1 MRLYTIG
8 HSNHPLQEFVDL
20 LEKYQVRRLVDVRSA
35 PYSKY
40 VIQFNK
46 ESLEHGLSMHKIKYS
61 YAGKQ
66 LGGRPPDPT
75 CYRSGILPDGETD
88 YLHEVDYA
96 AVMQRP
102 WFQKGLAHLLELA
115 EDEVT
120 AVMCSEENPAD
131 CHRHHL
137 IAKYIMAEFPE
148 WEIQHI
154 RGDGVLNNAAS
165 IHTSVNPPPGEQLSL
180 F

>member
-8 HSNHPLQEFVDL
+8 HSNHPIQKFIGL
-20 LEKYQVRRLVDVRSA
+20 LEENHITRLVDVRSA

-40 VIQFNK
+40 VIWFNK
-46 ESLEHGLSMHKIKYS
+46 ESLESALSMHKIKYS
-61 YAGKQ
+61 YGGKQ

-75 CYRSGILPDGETD
+75 CYRNGSLPEGEAD
-88 YLHEVDYA
+88 YLHEVDYV

-102 WFQKGLAHLLELA
+102 WFQKGIVHLLELA
-115 EDEVT
+115 EKEVT
-120 AVMCSEENPAD
+120 AVMCSEEDPAD

-137 IAKYIMAEFPE
+137 IAKYLMADFPE

-154 RGDGVLNNAAS
+154 RGDGKLNNANT
-165 IHTSVNPPPGEQLSL
+165 ILKSVNPPEGEQPSL

>member
-1 MRLYTIG
+1 MKLFTIG
-8 HSNHPLQEFVDL
+8 HSNHSIGDFIHL
-20 LEKYQVRRLVDVRSA
+20 LEDKHITHLVDVRSS

-46 ESLEHGLSMHKIKYS
+46 ESLEHALSVHKIKYIYQGS
-61 YAGKQ
+61 H
-66 LGGRPPDPT
+66 LGGRPADPA
-75 CYRSGILPDGETD
+75 CYRHGSLPNPDAD
-88 YLHEVDYA
+88 YLHEVDYT

-102 WFQKGLAHLLELA
+102 WFQKSLTHLLELA
-115 EDEVT
+115 ENGST
-120 AVMCSEENPAD
+120 AVMCSEEDPSQ

-137 IAKYIMAEFPE
+137 IAKYILAEFPE

-154 RGDGVLNNAAS
+154 RGDGNLNNATT
-165 IHTSVNPPPGEQLSL
+165 ILKSVNPPAGEQPSL

>member
-1 MRLYTIG
+1 MKLYTIG
-8 HSNHPLQEFVDL
+8 HSNHSIQAFSEL
-20 LEKYQVRRLVDVRSA
+20 LEKYHVTRLVDVRSA

-46 ESLEHGLSMHKIKYS
+46 ESLDYALSMHKIKYS
-61 YAGKQ
+61 YGGKQ

-75 CYRSGILPDGETD
+75 CYRSGSLPDGETD
-88 YLHEVDYA
+88 YLHEVDYP

-102 WFQKGLAHLLELA
+102 WFQKGITHLLELA
-115 EDEVT
+115 ENAVT

-137 IAKYIMAEFPE
+137 IAKYLLAEFPE

-154 RGDGVLNNAAS
+154 RGDGVLNNATS

>member
-1 MRLYTIG
+1 MKLFTIG
-8 HSNHPLQEFVDL
+8 HSNHPIEKFISLLQDN
-20 LEKYQVRRLVDVRSA
+20 QVTRLVDVRSA

-46 ESLEHGLSMHKIKYS
+46 ESLEYALSMHKMKYS
-61 YAGKQ
+61 YGGKQ
-66 LGGRPPDPT
+66 LGGRPSDPT
-75 CYRSGILPDGETD
+75 CYRGGSLPNGEAD

-102 WFQKGLAHLLELA
+102 WFQKGILHLLELA
-115 EDEVT
+115 EKEVT
-120 AVMCSEENPAD
+120 AVMCSEENPAE

-137 IAKYIMAEFPE
+137 IAKYLLAEFPE
-148 WEIQHI
+148 WEVQHI
-154 RGDGVLNNAAS
+154 RGDGNLNNAAS
-165 IHTSVNPPPGEQLSL
+165 IHTSVTPPPGEQLSL

>member
-8 HSNHPLQEFVDL
+8 HSNHSIQSFIDL
-20 LEKYQVRRLVDVRSA
+20 LEKYQVTHLVDVRSA

-46 ESLEHGLSMHKIKYS
+46 ESLDHALSMHKIKYR
-61 YAGKQ
+61 YGGKH
-66 LGGRPPDPT
+66 LGGRPTDPT
-75 CYRSGILPDGETD
+75 CYRSGVLPAAEAD
-88 YLHEVDYA
+88 YLHEVDYS

-102 WFQKGLAHLLELA
+102 WFRKGILHLLELA
-115 EDEVT
+115 ENEAT
-120 AVMCSEENPAD
+120 AVMCSEEDPSQ

-137 IAKYIMAEFPE
+137 IAKYLLAEFPE

-154 RGDGVLNNAAS
+154 RGDGNLNNAAS
-165 IHTSVNPPPGEQLSL
+165 IHASVNPPPGEQLSL

>member
-1 MRLYTIG
+1 MKIYTIG

-20 LEKYQVRRLVDVRSA
+20 LEKYHVTRLVDVRSA

-40 VIQFNK
+40 VIWFNK

-61 YAGKQ
+61 YAGKL
-66 LGGRPPDPT
+66 LGGRPTDPT
-75 CYRSGILPDGETD
+75 CYRSGSVPEGEAD

-102 WFQKGLAHLLELA
+102 WFQKGITHLLELA
-115 EDEVT
+115 ENEAT

-137 IAKYIMAEFPE
+137 IAKYLMAEFPE

-154 RGDGVLNNAAS
+154 RGDGKLNNAAS
-165 IHTSVNPPPGEQLSL
+165 IHTSVNPQPGEQLSL